1 MTRPSALD
9 RATGRTSPAEA
20 GGRPLHG
27 GPFGKDLHDTPP
39 VLWVSVALMCLGA
52 ALLGGGVVA
61 LSKDTTVAVW
71 LFVAGVATGLVGGAL
86 GLVNGIMSNV
96 S

>member
-1 MTRPSALD
+1 M
-9 RATGRTSPAEA
+9 
-20 GGRPLHG
+20 HG
-27 GPFGKDLHDTPP
+27 GPFGKDLHETAP
-39 VLWVSVALMCLGA
+39 VLWAAVALMCLGA

-71 LFVAGVATGLVGGAL
+71 LFVAGTALGIVGGAL
-86 GLVNGIMSNV
+86 GLLNGIMSNV

>member
-1 MTRPSALD
+1 M
-9 RATGRTSPAEA
+9 
-20 GGRPLHG
+20 
-27 GPFGKDLHDTPP
+27 
-39 VLWVSVALMCLGA
+39 LWAAVALMCLAA

-71 LFVAGVATGLVGGAL
+71 LFVAGAATGAVGGAL
-86 GLVNGIMSNV
+86 GLLNGIMSNV